1 LVRPSDLPKITEVM
15 VRRGFA
21 ESDIRKVL
29 GENVLRVLRDVMG
42 KPTR

>member
-1 LVRPSDLPKITEVM
+1 M

-29 GENVLRVLRDVMG
+29 GENVLRVLRGVMG
-42 KPTR
+42 RPAR